1 MEHERDRPRAM
12 LGRHEHGLLRP
23 LPKNVSDPSRILMPS
38 PRSQMLLLD
47 QRRPRLLRR
56 GIGPLQAGHPVSA
69 EQAVVRDQSRGEN
82 RGGVAGV
89 GVRELR
95 ERITVIPQ
103 EPVVFNN
110 TLRFNLDPENK
121 RS

>member
-82 RGGVAGV
+82 RGGGEDGRGEEHDVTGDVQGARG
-89 GVRELR
+89 GVR
-95 ERITVIPQ
+95 Q
-103 EPVVFNN
+103 GAH
-110 TLRFNLDPENK
+110 
-121 RS
+121 